1 MINYTFNSV
10 FAPFMQSFLRLKKT
24 MGFGTVKIEYIFKE
38 FDLFFIKE
46 NIIEP
51 VLTKAMISKW
61 RSGKVNETERTLYD
75 KWSIISQFARYMC
88 HMGYLCYVPRLPKR
102 NFDVYIPYVFTHEQ
116 MQKIFCA
123 SDALTMTYSNMSSKM
138 FSIPAILR
146 LLYGT
151 GMRVSEAV
159 SLKNSDV
166 NLNNDTILIR
176 KTKNQQQRLI
186 PLNTSLKQ
194 VLFQYIE
201 YRNRL
206 PLLNVPDA
214 ESFFF
219 ISPSGFPLNK
229 GNVYIWFKKVL
240 KQCGI
245 PHLGRNRGPRT
256 HDLRHTCAVHSLMGQ
271 VKAGADIYCVLPVL
285 SIFLGHKTLM
295 GTERY
300 VRLTQEMYPDIIEM
314 EQSVSSFI
322 FPSISKIMRTN
333 EKE

>member
-1 MINYTFNSV
+1 MINYTYNSV

-46 NIIEP
+46 SIKEP

-61 RSGKVNETERTLYD
+61 RSGRVNESERTLYD

-88 HMGYLCYVPRLPKR
+88 HMGYPCYVPRLPKR

-116 MQKIFCA
+116 MQEIFCA
-123 SDALTMTYSNMSSKM
+123 SDALSMTNSNMSSKM

-146 LLYGT
+146 VLYGT
-151 GMRVSEAV
+151 GLRVSEVV

-166 NLNNDTILIR
+166 NLNNDTVLIR

-194 VLFQYIE
+194 VLSQYIE
-201 YRNRL
+201 YRNQL
-206 PLLNVPDA
+206 PLLNVSDA

-219 ISPSGFPLNK
+219 ISPSGSPLNK
-229 GNVYIWFKKVL
+229 GNVYIWFKKIL
-240 KQCGI
+240 KKCRI
-245 PHLGRNRGPRT
+245 PHLGKNRGPRT
-256 HDLRHTCAVHSLMGQ
+256 HDLRYPNLN
-271 VKAGADIYCVLPVL
+271 KI
-285 SIFLGHKTLM
+285 
-295 GTERY
+295 
-300 VRLTQEMYPDIIEM
+300 LT
-314 EQSVSSFI
+314 FI
-322 FPSISKIMRTN
+322 FILLITN
-333 EKE
+333 RYIT

>member
-10 FAPFMQSFLRLKKT
+10 FAPFMQSFMRLKKT

-38 FDLFFIKE
+38 FDLFFIRE
-46 NIIEP
+46 NIKEP

-88 HMGYLCYVPRLPKR
+88 HMGYPCYVPRLPKR

-116 MQKIFCA
+116 MQEIFCA
-123 SDALTMTYSNMSSKM
+123 SDALTMKYRNMSSKM

-159 SLKNSDV
+159 SLKNGDV
-166 NLNNDTILIR
+166 NLNNDTVLIR

-186 PLNTSLKQ
+186 PLNTSLRQ
-194 VLFQYIE
+194 VLLQYAE

-206 PLLNVPDA
+206 PLLNVSDDG
-214 ESFFF
+214 SFFF

-229 GNVYIWFKKVL
+229 SNVYDWFKKVL

-245 PHLGRNRGPRT
+245 PHLGGNHGPRT
-256 HDLRHTCAVHSLMGQ
+256 HDLRHTFAVHSLMAQ

-285 SIFLGHKTLM
+285 SIFLGHKTLI

-300 VRLTQEMYPDIIEM
+300 VRLTQEMFPDIIEM
-314 EQSVSSFI
+314 EQSISSYI
-322 FPSISKIMRTN
+322 FPSISKIVRTN
-333 EKE
+333 EK